1 MVLDSK
7 NDCSIFHSGHRVI
20 SCDHAYAAKPSRA
33 VRLCVAANK
42 ACWHTRRPGVS
53 EQTWGLG
60 SVCGV
65 VEGRNVTESPL
76 ARIPAA
82 RGQPC
87 QEISAFPF
95 HTSYP
100 DSIFLTQRPAD

>member
-1 MVLDSK
+1 MLGGT
-7 NDCSIFHSGHRVI
+7 NGRSIFNSGHGVTAR
-20 SCDHAYAAKPSRA
+20 DHGYAAKPSQA

-42 ACWHTRRPGVS
+42 TCWHTRCSGVS

-65 VEGRNVTESPL
+65 VEGLNMTKSPL

-82 RGQPC
+82 RGQHC

-100 DSIFLTQRPAD
+100 DSIFLTQRTAD